1 MKQHRNLIYNSYE
14 IGFTPVILLKHLL
27 RLELVLL
34 SIANI
39 NHKSIASL
47 EIEILPQIFNHS
59 NFEVPSIY
67 KILINYIKRLENIFF
82 PPKLFLI
89 VKCELVT

>member
-1 MKQHRNLIYNSYE
+1 MKQHRNLFYNSYE
-14 IGFTPVILLKHLL
+14 IGFIPVSLLKHLQ

-34 SIANI
+34 CIANI
-39 NHKSIASL
+39 NLKSYKKL
-47 EIEILPQIFNHS
+47 EIENLPQNFNLS
-59 NFEVPSIY
+59 NFDVPSIY

>member
-1 MKQHRNLIYNSYE
+1 MKQHNSLFYNSYE
-14 IGFTPVILLKHLL
+14 IGFTPVYLIKHLL

-34 SIANI
+34 SIANV
-39 NHKSIASL
+39 NLKSYTKL
-47 EIEILPQIFNHS
+47 EIENLHQNFNLS
-59 NFEVPSIY
+59 NFEFPSIY

-89 VKCELVT
+89 VKCELIT